1 MKGNRGKAIFSYR
14 YYMIIGVI
22 LTLMLVLALRIFVLT
37 IVQHEQWSAQAAEQS
52 VRTIC
57 TSAPRGNIFDCN
69 GKLIAT
75 NKQVFTVTF
84 NSSGMTTEEINDS
97 CLKLMDLLIRNGDK
111 YTDNFPIRIGKKGH
125 YYYTYDKDIQKWL
138 AKMKLPKDLSAG
150 NAFSVLRKRY
160 KISGSKTRY
169 EALEELEDKYH
180 LDVPINVRAM
190 RYTSDIE
197 KEQFLAKWGF
207 EEELIEQGISAE
219 DCFKALR
226 EQYSIDPK
234 LSAKKVRR
242 IFVIRNEIATNGYIR
257 YQPITIAKNVS
268 NETIAQVEESGL
280 AGASIA
286 SQYQRYYPN
295 GKTACHIL
303 GYMGRISAD
312 SEAYYV
318 DELGYNAT
326 DLIGIDG
333 LEYSCENQLHGTD
346 GVKKIRV
353 TASGEYAATISET
366 EPRKGKDV
374 FTTIDLDLQ
383 KTAEKALEDQIKK
396 VGKQCRSGATVAI
409 DVKTG
414 NVLAMASYPAYDPNI
429 FSGGITEKAW
439 QSVQAENPRDPLSP
453 TPLYNN
459 ATKTAVAPGST
470 FKPCSAMTALEC
482 GLDPDLMIYDRGYIT
497 MGGHT
502 WACSNW
508 NDGYGTHGSENLE
521 AGIGNSCNF
530 YFYCI
535 ATGKDW
541 NSGASLGYD
550 KKITVDSM
558 LSMAKKFGLGQKT
571 GIELDE
577 SIVPLASAKRKKD
590 SYKLGAWNFMYD
602 NAHTYFPAKVAD
614 DYSRLSEELSLIAG
628 WIDEN
633 PGYQEL
639 IDRLEEQT
647 DAKSE
652 YVADLASILK
662 YSYFNQATWNVA
674 DQLNIC
680 IGQGDNA
687 YTPLQL
693 ANYIATIGNGGV
705 YNRVSILSGIE
716 GDGLIDKSK
725 ERRKIKLKKTTIP
738 SVIKGMKRVTT
749 AGTLAG
755 VFNDLGVE
763 VAGKTGTAENQ
774 GIPQPASEVRYVKE
788 HLDRLNASAGTA
800 LTWEQVEKTMKKL
813 MKESS
818 DRYPTEDDT
827 VDEAVKTASK
837 YKITQAMIDADKGEY
852 DYYSWT
858 VTMAP
863 ADNAQIAVATLL
875 IQGGYSSNAAPV
887 NKTIMGK
894 YLKLY
899 GKASGET
906 ADTNQMGKNVMN

>member
-14 YYMIIGVI
+14 YYAIIGVI
-22 LTLMLVLALRIFVLT
+22 LALMLILALRIFVLT
-37 IVQHEQWSAQAAEQS
+37 IVQHEKWSAQAVEQS
-52 VRTIC
+52 VKTIY
-57 TSAPRGNIFDCN
+57 TSAPRGNIYDAN

-75 NKQVFTVTF
+75 NKQIFTVTF
-84 NSSGMTTEEINDS
+84 NSSGLTTEQINDS
-97 CLKLMDLLIRNGDK
+97 CLKLMNLMIRNGDK
-111 YTDNFPIRIGKKGH
+111 YTDNFPIRIEDGK
-125 YYYTYDKDIQKWL
+125 YYYTYDRSIQKWL
-138 AKMKLPKDLSAG
+138 SKMKLPEDMSAG

-169 EALEELEDKYH
+169 DALDELEEKYH
-180 LDVPINVRAM
+180 LDIPINVREM
-190 RYTSDIE
+190 RYTYDIE

-207 EEELIEQGISAE
+207 EEERIEEGISAKQ
-219 DCFKALR
+219 CFLDLR
-226 EQYSIDPK
+226 EQYSIDPE
-234 LSAKKVRR
+234 LSAKEVRR
-242 IFVIRNEIATNGYIR
+242 IFIIRNEIATNGYVR

-280 AGASIA
+280 PGASIA

-295 GKTACHIL
+295 GTTACHIL
-303 GYMGRISAD
+303 GYMGSISED
-312 SEAYYV
+312 SAKYYV

-333 LEYSCENQLHGTD
+333 LEYSCENQLHGKD
-346 GVKKIRV
+346 GVRKIRV
-353 TASGEYAATISET
+353 TSSGEYAATISET
-366 EPRKGKDV
+366 EPQKGKDV

-383 KTAEKALEDQIKK
+383 KTTEKALKDQIDK
-396 VGKQCRSGATVAI
+396 VGKQCRSGACVAI

-414 NVLAMASYPAYDPNI
+414 DVLAMASYPVYDPNI
-429 FSGGITEKAW
+429 FSGGITAKAW

-470 FKPCSAMTALEC
+470 FKPLSAMTALEC
-482 GLDPDLMIYDRGYIT
+482 GLDPDLSIYDRGYIT

-541 NSGASLGYD
+541 NTGASLGYD
-550 KKITVDSM
+550 KKITVNKM

-577 SIVPLASAKRKKD
+577 SIVPLASAKRKKE

-602 NAHTYFPAKVAD
+602 NAHTYFPDKIAD
-614 DYSRLSEELSLIAG
+614 DYSKLSQELSLISS
-628 WIDEN
+628 WIDDN
-633 PGYQEL
+633 PDYEEL
-639 IDRLEEQT
+639 IDRLEKQT
-647 DAKSE
+647 DVVSD
-652 YVADLASILK
+652 YTADLASILK
-662 YSYFNQATWNVA
+662 YSYFNQATWNIA

-705 YNRVSILSGIE
+705 HNRVSILSGIE
-716 GDGLIDKSK
+716 GEGQIDKSADRK
-725 ERRKIKLKKTTIP
+725 KIKLKKTTIP

-774 GIPQPASEVRYVKE
+774 GIPQPASEVDYVKE
-788 HLDRLNASAGTA
+788 HLDGFNASAGTA
-800 LTWEQVEKTMKKL
+800 VTWEQVEKTMKKL
-813 MKESS
+813 MKESV
-818 DRYPTEDDT
+818 DRYPTKDDT
-827 VDEAVKTASK
+827 VDEAVKKASK
-837 YKITQAMIDADKGEY
+837 YKITQSMIDAYKGEY

-863 ADNAQIAVATLL
+863 ANEPRIAVATLL

-887 NKTIMGK
+887 NKQVMGK

-906 ADTNQMGKNVMN
+906 ADTDQTGKNVMN